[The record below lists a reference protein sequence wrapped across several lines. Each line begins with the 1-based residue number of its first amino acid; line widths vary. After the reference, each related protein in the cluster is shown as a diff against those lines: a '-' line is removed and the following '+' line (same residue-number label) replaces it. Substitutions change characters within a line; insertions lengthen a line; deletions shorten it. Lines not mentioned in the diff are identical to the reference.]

1 MARWLVLAWLLL
13 STLSRPSTAAS
24 ASTYQYVF
32 SVESRLD
39 PLVYLAE
46 FAVGPGGY
54 FDIALDVTL
63 IVDSVNAD
71 RGRTM
76 LHLLVCDSDAV
87 AQFSRLPTSGTGAP
101 VSDKVPGFCA
111 MANRTLDD
119 LCTSYQLTDDSSDDF
134 LYRSRQVISGQ
145 WRSNDGSTRNRDGML
160 YFYIDAC
167 ETVGGSE
174 GVLRSCLR
182 RPNSVPNARDCFF
195 CPRNNP
201 SRDAGTCVVPLA
213 IRPMLNVQAKMT
225 VCDQHGTCL
234 TPRPTFLA
242 TFFLVLAVV
251 WGVLWLLWASHI
263 RAARDAVVELQ
274 VKMKHVPMALCAYA
288 VTTCVMHYTACTLTG
303 TTRNLVANFATLSQM
318 ISLAVPAE
326 VIVLLAKG
334 WKITRSQLEFREYQY
349 VRWVTVAWA
358 ISYVALKNSVTKHLT
373 IFLIWG
379 VSWGAVV
386 FMIWYNSAFN
396 LNMLMYQVAMVR
408 QLRLDTARTPVY
420 TKYLLFRRFRAL
432 LGLYVF
438 FSCII
443 GVLGLVSD
451 ATNTTWRL
459 TAVAAEDV
467 LNLLL
472 YVALGYTF
480 RCRRFRN
487 LIQAPTPP
495 LADGTS
501 VTMRSPPPSSLAAV
515 APVVSTPL
523 PRIEEAKPVS
533 SMVVVLNPNPQ
544 ERSLGVSF
552 ATESTKGAAKTVA
565 STNNP
570 SSPPPP

>member
-1 MARWLVLAWLLL
+1 MAQWLGPMLLVLSAL
-13 STLSRPSTAAS
+13 SYYPSAVAS
-24 ASTYQYVF
+24 AAPYQYVF
-32 SVESRLD
+32 NVESRLD

-46 FAVGPGGY
+46 FAVGPGGS

-76 LHLLVCDSDAV
+76 LHFLVCDTDAV
-87 AQFSRLPTSGTGAP
+87 AQFSRFPSTGIGSP
-101 VSDKVPGFCA
+101 VSHEVPSVCA
-111 MANRTLDD
+111 MANRTLDEM
-119 LCTSYQLTDDSSDDF
+119 CTSYPLTDDAQDNF
-134 LYRSRQVISGQ
+134 LYRSQRIISGKWQ
-145 WRSNDGSTRNRDGML
+145 STDGRSRNRDGML

-182 RPNSVPNARDCFF
+182 RRNSVTDDRECFF

-201 SRDAGTCVVPLA
+201 MQQAGSCVVPTA
-213 IRPMLNVQAKMT
+213 IRPALNMQVKMT
-225 VCDQHGTCL
+225 VCDQHGSCL
-234 TPRPTFLA
+234 APRPSFLA
-242 TFFLVLAVV
+242 TFFLVLAIV
-251 WGVLWLLWASHI
+251 WGVLWLIWASHI
-263 RAARDAVVELQ
+263 RASREAAVDLQ
-274 VKMKHVPMALCAYA
+274 VKMKLVPMALCAYA
-288 VTTCVMHYTACTLTG
+288 VSACVMQYTANNLTG
-303 TTRNLVANFATLSQM
+303 STRNLVVNLATLCQM

-326 VIVLLAKG
+326 MIVLLAKG
-334 WKITRSQLEFREYQY
+334 WKITRTQLEFRELQY
-349 VRWVTVAWA
+349 VRWVTAAWA

-432 LGLYVF
+432 LALYVF
-438 FSCII
+438 FSCIL
-443 GVLGLVSD
+443 GVLGLVGD

-459 TAVAAEDV
+459 TAIAAEDV

-472 YVALGYTF
+472 YVSLGYTF
-480 RCRRFRN
+480 RCRRFSN
-487 LIQAPTPP
+487 LIQAPAPP
-495 LADGTS
+495 TADEAAVAT
-501 VTMRSPPPSSLAAV
+501 RSPPPSSLAAV
-515 APVVSTPL
+515 APVSTPL
-523 PRIEEAKPVS
+523 PRIEEMKS
-533 SMVVVLNPNPQ
+533 MRSMVVVVNPNPN

-552 ATESTKGAAKTVA
+552 GNDTAKAAAKATP
-565 STNNP
+565 NGP
-570 SSPPPP
+570 SSPQT